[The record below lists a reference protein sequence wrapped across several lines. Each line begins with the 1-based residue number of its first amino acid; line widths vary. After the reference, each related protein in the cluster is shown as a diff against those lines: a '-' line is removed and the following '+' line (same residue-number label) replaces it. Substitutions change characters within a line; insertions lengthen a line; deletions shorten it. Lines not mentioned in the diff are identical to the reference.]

1 MRQRCNNPNTS
12 NWKHYGGRGITVCER
27 WSLFTNFF
35 EDMGER
41 PSDMTI
47 DRIDNDK
54 GYSLEN
60 CRWATVKQQNDNRGG
75 IHA

>member
-1 MRQRCNNPNTS
+1 M
-12 NWKHYGGRGITVCER
+12 CER
-27 WSLFTNFF
+27 WSLFTNFL

-41 PSDMTI
+41 PPDMTI

-54 GYSLEN
+54 GYFLEN
-60 CRWATVKQQNDNRGG
+60 CRWATMKQQNDNRGG